1 MIGGKHTVESVPTC
15 DIYLRLSDLRT
26 EEAFDKRKAKLRAL
40 ADALG
45 WTVQR
50 VVVENDMIPGRDGKV
65 RPASAF
71 KRKKI
76 KTPSGKVEL
85 RVVRP
90 GFREVLDDITTG
102 RVNAML
108 AEDLDRVV
116 RDPRDL
122 EDLLDACQMTG
133 ASARSLSGS
142 LTLTNGGTEAERSM
156 ARVMVAM
163 ANKQSADTARRVA
176 EGRERNWGESYQ
188 GGRRPFG
195 FVAAKDTEHL
205 KRTLLI
211 VPDESE
217 LIVKWADQI
226 LNKGVSLK
234 AILREI
240 HQNGIPSASGGKW
253 NGRTL
258 KQVLTKPTIAGLAAH
273 TSKVKDET
281 TGEIRKITSL
291 KPTKAWEAI
300 LDMDT
305 WERLCEKL
313 SGPLADTSR
322 GNEPKHLLTGIAK
335 CGICNDGTSV
345 RANGSGTLRGK
356 KGYQCEKVA
365 HIHRNIE
372 LVDEWVERNVTA
384 YISKYG
390 PDTLKPEPR
399 EDIDTDKLRAERKRL
414 QERKATQMRMHA
426 LGEIDDSDLE
436 IGMRAIRD
444 RITVVDS
451 QLAQADKPD
460 PIPEFRHHGQTRKI
474 WYGLPLARKRAILRQ
489 LIEVTMLPTARRG
502 PGFDRDSVR
511 IVVKETGK
519 ILDVRDWPQNAA

>member
-1 MIGGKHTVESVPTC
+1 MPTC
-15 DIYLRLSDLRT
+15 DLYLRLSDLRT
-26 EEAFDKRKAKLRAL
+26 EEAFDKRVAKLRSL
-40 ADALG
+40 ADTLG
-45 WTVQR
+45 WIVQR
-50 VVVENDMIPGRDGKV
+50 VVIENDMIRTKDGKL

-71 KRKKI
+71 KRKRI

-90 GFREVLDDITTG
+90 GFREVLDDIATG

-122 EDLLDACQMTG
+122 EDLLDACEMQK
-133 ASARSLSGS
+133 ASARSLTGS
-142 LTLTNGGTEAERSM
+142 LTLTNGGNDSEKFM
-156 ARVMVAM
+156 ARVMVAQ
-163 ANKQSADTARRVA
+163 ANKQSADTARRVT

-195 FVAAKDTEHL
+195 FVTSKDTEHL
-205 KRTLLI
+205 KRTLII

-226 LNKGVSLK
+226 LNQGVSLK

-240 HQNGIPSASGGKW
+240 RQNGIPSASGGKW

-305 WERLCEKL
+305 WERLCERL

-322 GNEPKHLLTGIAK
+322 GNEPKHLLTGIVK

-390 PDTLKPEPR
+390 PDILKPEPR

-414 QERKATQMRMHA
+414 QERKAAQMRMHA

-436 IGMRAIRD
+436 VGMRAIRD
-444 RITVVDS
+444 RMAVVDS
-451 QLAQADKPD
+451 QLAQANQPD
-460 PIPEFRHHGQTRKI
+460 PIPEFRNHGPTRKI
-474 WYGLPLARKRAILRQ
+474 WHGLSLARKRALIKQ
-489 LIEVTMLPTARRG
+489 LVDVTMLPTTRRG
-502 PGFDRDSVR
+502 PGFDHGSVK
-511 IVVKETGK
+511 ITDKKTGE
-519 ILDVRDWPQNAA
+519 IIDVSTWPVEVDVSA

>member
-1 MIGGKHTVESVPTC
+1 
-15 DIYLRLSDLRT
+15 LRH
-26 EEAFDKRKAKLRAL
+26 EEAFDKRIAKLRSF
-40 ADALG
+40 ADSLG
-45 WTVQR
+45 WIVHR
-50 VVVENDMIPGRDGKV
+50 VVVENDMTPSPDGKL

-76 KTPSGKVEL
+76 KTPSGRVEL
-85 RVVRP
+85 RMVRP

-102 RVNAML
+102 RVNGLL
-108 AEDLDRVV
+108 AEDLDRTV

-122 EDLLDACQMTG
+122 EDLLDACEQTG
-133 ASARSLSGS
+133 ASARSLTGS

-195 FVAAKDTEHL
+195 YVAAKDTKHL

-226 LNKGVSLK
+226 LNQDVSLK

-240 HQNGIPSASGGKW
+240 RQNGVPSASGGEW

-258 KQVLTKPTIAGLAAH
+258 KQVLTKPTVAGLAAH

-281 TGEIRKITSL
+281 TGEIRPVANL
-291 KPTKAWEAI
+291 KPGPWDAI
-300 LDMDT
+300 LEQDV

-313 SGPLADTSR
+313 NNPPADANR
-322 GNEPKHLLTGIAK
+322 GNEPKYLLTGIAK

-372 LVDEWVERNVTA
+372 LVDVWVERNITA
-384 YISKYG
+384 YISQNG
-390 PDTLKPEPR
+390 IDILKPASR
-399 EDIDTDKLRAERKRL
+399 EEIDTIALRAEAKKLR
-414 QERKATQMRMHA
+414 ERKAAQVRMHA
-426 LGEIDDSDLE
+426 LGEIDDSDLVT
-436 IGMRAIRD
+436 GLRAIRD
-444 RITVVDS
+444 RLSVIEA

-460 PIPEFRHHGQTRKI
+460 PIPEFRHHGPTRQI
-474 WYGLPLARKRAILRQ
+474 WASLGLPRKRAIIRMLVD
-489 LIEVTMLPTARRG
+489 ITMLPTARRG
-502 PGFDRDSVR
+502 PGFDPDSVR
-511 IVVKETGK
+511 IIVKETGDV
-519 ILDVRDWPQNAA
+519 LDLRQ

>member
-1 MIGGKHTVESVPTC
+1 MISVPTC
-15 DIYLRLSDLRT
+15 DLYLRLSDLRT
-26 EEAFDKRKAKLRAL
+26 EEPFDKREAKLRAL
-40 ADALG
+40 ADSLG
-45 WTVQR
+45 WIVFR
-50 VVVENDMIPGRDGKV
+50 VVIENDMNPSSDGKL

-76 KTPSGKVEL
+76 VTPSGRYEL

-102 RVNAML
+102 RVNGLL
-108 AEDLDRVV
+108 AEDLDRTL
-116 RDPRDL
+116 RDPRDC

-156 ARVMVAM
+156 ARVMVAI
-163 ANKQSADTARRVA
+163 ANKASADTARRVA

-195 FVAAKDTEHL
+195 YVPAKSTKHL
-205 KRTLLI
+205 HRKLLI
-211 VPDESE
+211 VPDEAE
-217 LIVKWADQI
+217 LIRKWADQI
-226 LNKGVSLK
+226 LNQGMSLK

-240 HQNGIPSASGGKW
+240 REKSIPSACGGKW

-258 KQVLTKPTIAGLAAH
+258 KQVLTKPTVAGLAAH

-281 TGEIRKITSL
+281 TGEIRKVTAL
-291 KPTKAWEAI
+291 KPTESWEVI
-300 LDMDT
+300 LDINT

-322 GNEPKHLLTGIAK
+322 GNEPKWLLSGIAK
-335 CGICNDGTSV
+335 CGICNDGTTV
-345 RANGSGTLRGK
+345 RATGSGTLRGK
-356 KGYQCEKVA
+356 RGYQCEKVA

-372 LVDEWVERNVTA
+372 LVDECVERNVTA

-390 PDTLKPEPR
+390 PDILKPEQR
-399 EDIDTDKLRAERKRL
+399 EDIDTEKLRAERKRL

-460 PIPEFRHHGQTRKI
+460 PIPEFRHHGQARKI

-519 ILDVRDWPQNAA
+519 ILDVRDWPQSAA

>member
-1 MIGGKHTVESVPTC
+1 MVTVPTC
-15 DIYLRLSDLRT
+15 DLYLRLSDLRT
-26 EEAFDKRKAKLRAL
+26 EEAFDKRIAKLRSL
-40 ADALG
+40 ADTLG
-45 WTVQR
+45 WIVFR
-50 VVVENDMIPGRDGKV
+50 IVIENDMTPSPDGKL

-90 GFREVLDDITTG
+90 GFREVLDDIVTG
-102 RVNAML
+102 RVNGLL
-108 AEDLDRVV
+108 AEDLDRAV

-122 EDLLDACQMTG
+122 EDLLDACQMIG
-133 ASARSLSGS
+133 ASARSLTGS

-163 ANKQSADTARRVA
+163 ANKQSADTACRVA

-195 FVAAKDTEHL
+195 FVAAKDTKHL

-226 LNKGVSLK
+226 LNQSISLK

-240 HQNGIPSASGGKW
+240 RQNGVPSASGGEW

-258 KQVLTKPTIAGLAAH
+258 KQVLTKPTVAGLAAY
-273 TSKVKDET
+273 K
-281 TGEIRKITSL
+281 GQL
-291 KPTKAWEAI
+291 KPAPWPAI
-300 LDMDT
+300 LERDI
-305 WERLCEKL
+305 WERLCKKL

-356 KGYQCEKVA
+356 KGYQCEKAA

-372 LVDEWVERNVTA
+372 LVDAWVERNVTA
-384 YISKYG
+384 YISRYG
-390 PDTLKPEPR
+390 PDILRPEPR
-399 EDIDTDKLRAERKRL
+399 EDIDTTKLRAERKRL
-414 QERKATQMRMHA
+414 QERKTAQMRMHA

-436 IGMRAIRD
+436 VGMRAIRD
-444 RITVVDS
+444 RLTVVES
-451 QLAQADKPD
+451 QLAQASKPD
-460 PIPEFRHHGQTRKI
+460 PIPEFRNHGPTRKI
-474 WYGLPLARKRAILRQ
+474 WHGLSLARKRALIRQ
-489 LIEVTMLPTARRG
+489 LVDITMLPTARRG
-502 PGFDRDSVR
+502 PGFDRGSVK
-511 IVVKETGK
+511 ITDKKTGE
-519 ILDVRDWPQNAA
+519 IIDVSMWPIEVNASV

>member
-1 MIGGKHTVESVPTC
+1 MKSVPTC
-15 DIYLRLSDLRT
+15 DLYLRLSDLRT
-26 EEAFDKRKAKLRAL
+26 EEPFDKREAKLRAL

-45 WTVQR
+45 WIVQR
-50 VVVENDMIPGRDGKV
+50 VVIENDMIPTKDGKL

-76 KTPSGKVEL
+76 MTPAGRYEY

-102 RVNAML
+102 RVNGML
-108 AEDLDRVV
+108 AEDLDRAL
-116 RDPRDL
+116 RDPRDC

-156 ARVMVAM
+156 ARVMVAI
-163 ANKQSADTARRVA
+163 ANKGSADTARRVA

-195 FVAAKDTEHL
+195 HVPAKDTTHL
-205 KRTLLI
+205 HRKLLI
-211 VPDESE
+211 VPDEAE
-217 LIVKWADQI
+217 LIRKWADQI
-226 LNKGVSLK
+226 LNQGVSLK

-240 HQNGIPSASGGKW
+240 RDRGIPSACGGKW

-258 KQVLTKPTIAGLAAH
+258 KQVLTKPTVAGLAAH

-281 TGEIRKITSL
+281 TGEIRKVTAL
-291 KPTKAWEAI
+291 KPTEAWEAI

-322 GNEPKHLLTGIAK
+322 GNEPKWLLSGIAK
-335 CGICNDGTSV
+335 CGICNDGTTV
-345 RANGSGTLRGK
+345 RATGSGTLRGK
-356 KGYQCEKVA
+356 RGYQCDKIA

-372 LVDEWVERNVTA
+372 LLDAWVERNVTA
-384 YISKYG
+384 HLSVYG
-390 PDTLKPEPR
+390 PDILKPEQR

-426 LGEIDDSDLE
+426 LGEIEESDLE

-444 RITVVDS
+444 RLTVIEG
-451 QLAQADKPD
+451 QLAHAEKPD
-460 PIPEFRHHGQTRKI
+460 PIPEFRRHGPTRKI
-474 WYGLPLARKRAILRQ
+474 WHGLPLARKRAILRQ
-489 LIEVTMLPTARRG
+489 LVDITMYPTTRRG
-502 PGFDRDSVR
+502 PGFDPDSVK
-511 IVVKETGK
+511 IVIKETGDV
-519 ILDVRDWPQNAA
+519 LDVRDWPVEVDVAS